1 MKRELIAAVAL
12 AVMVDGRREVIQ
24 PGQTCPD
31 LSEHDTNE
39 LLRSGAVVDQSLE
52 RAQEHADKKAAA
64 DAMADFN
71 AARKRVIAEQASA
84 PQPQPA
90 APVSATDAAEP
101 PAEVPA
107 EPPAEVPAEPPAE
120 VPSAPPQKGK
130 KPKAAE

>member
-12 AVMVDGRREVIQ
+12 AVMVDGKRAVIQ
-24 PGQTCPD
+24 PGQPCPE

-52 RAQEHADKKAAA
+52 RAQEQADKKAAA

-84 PQPQPA
+84 KQPQPA
-90 APVSATDAAEP
+90 APVSATDADEP

-107 EPPAEVPAEPPAE
+107 EPPAEVPAEPP
-120 VPSAPPQKGK
+120 QKGK